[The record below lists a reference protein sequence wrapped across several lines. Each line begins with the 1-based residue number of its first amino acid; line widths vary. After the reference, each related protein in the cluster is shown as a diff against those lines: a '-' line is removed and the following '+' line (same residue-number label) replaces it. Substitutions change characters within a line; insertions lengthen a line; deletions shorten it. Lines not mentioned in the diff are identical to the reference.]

1 MKNPSLLSLLLVLLA
16 VSLPPA
22 AAVVM
27 LRLVTDGASPD
38 VECVDGGIYTANST
52 YEANR
57 RRLAGLL
64 LAEAATRSR
73 PYYTDLGVGYWPYR
87 PQAIMFC
94 PRRDV
99 DGTGSGDSSCAAC
112 IAGALLEVERA
123 CPYHREASFY
133 SGNCTL
139 EFSEYRIFSIFGE
152 GSILRQVLASG
163 LIFQAIGFAWLFFLL
178 LQEWRSRKR
187 GTMMHSTPLLS
198 GD

>member
-1 MKNPSLLSLLLVLLA
+1 
-16 VSLPPA
+16 
-22 AAVVM
+22 M
-27 LRLVTDGASPD
+27 LRLVPYGASPD
-38 VECVDGGIYTANST
+38 IECVDGGIYTANST
-52 YEANR
+52 YEASR

-64 LAEAATRSR
+64 LAEAATPGR
-73 PYYTDLGVGYWPYR
+73 PYYTDLAVGYWPNR

-99 DGTGSGDSSCAAC
+99 DGIGSGDDSCAAC

-133 SGNCTL
+133 SSNCTL
-139 EFSEYRIFSIFGE
+139 EFSDYRIFGE
-152 GSILRQVLASG
+152 GSMMKQALASG

-187 GTMMHSTPLLS
+187 GIITRDSTSLLS
-198 GD
+198 RN